1 MTSVLEYFVRVG
13 GRKRRIR
20 ESVAVLLVVALI
32 AGCEASR
39 PSTSAPEKLAF
50 FQRFTADDQQAL
62 ENDIRTARAEL
73 QAARAKGDRSAA
85 LEIAGDLGRLLTT
98 ARREQ
103 EARALLTAALDE
115 ARPLG
120 ASETTGWLLMNL
132 AMANQYLHRREEAA
146 KQFPE
151 ALEIAR
157 SVKSPELEHY
167 TLHHWGRFLAESGDI
182 AKARECFSAALEIRI
197 RLNDPVR
204 QASSRR
210 ALKALDAL
218 RP

>member
-1 MTSVLEYFVRVG
+1 MHN
-13 GRKRRIR
+13 
-20 ESVAVLLVVALI
+20 VAALLVVALLT
-32 AGCEASR
+32 GCEASR
-39 PSTSAPEKLAF
+39 PSTSPLEEVAF
-50 FQRFTADDQQAL
+50 FQRFTVDDQQGL
-62 ENDIRTARAEL
+62 ENDIRIARADL
-73 QAARAKGDRSAA
+73 QAARAKGDQSAA
-85 LEIAGDLGRLLTT
+85 LEIAADLGRLLTT

-103 EARALLTAALDE
+103 EARSILMAALDE
-115 ARPLG
+115 ARPSG

-132 AMANQYLHRREEAA
+132 ATANQYLHKRDEAA

-182 AKARECFSAALEIRI
+182 AQARECFSAALEIRI

-210 ALKALDAL
+210 ALEALDAL
-218 RP
+218 QQ

>member
-1 MTSVLEYFVRVG
+1 MTSMLECFVRAG
-13 GRKRRIR
+13 GRTR
-20 ESVAVLLVVALI
+20 EMYKNIAALLVIALL

-39 PSTSAPEKLAF
+39 PSTSASDETVF
-50 FQRFTADDQQAL
+50 FQRFTADDRQAL
-62 ENDIRTARAEL
+62 ENDIRIARADL
-73 QAARAKGDRSAA
+73 RAARTKSDQAAA
-85 LEIAGDLGRLLTT
+85 LEIAADLGGMLTT
-98 ARREQ
+98 ARREH
-103 EARALLTAALDE
+103 EARAILTAALDE

-120 ASETTGWLLMNL
+120 ASETSGWLLLNL
-132 AMANQYLHRREEAA
+132 ATANQYLHKREEAA
-146 KQFPE
+146 KQFPA

-157 SVKSPELEHY
+157 SVRSQELEHY

-182 AKARECFSAALEIRI
+182 AQARRCFAAALEIRI
-197 RLNDPVR
+197 RLNDPR

>member
-1 MTSVLEYFVRVG
+1 MHNSAATLF
-13 GRKRRIR
+13 I
-20 ESVAVLLVVALI
+20 VALL

-39 PSTSAPEKLAF
+39 SSANAAEEIAF
-50 FQRFTADDQQAL
+50 FQRFTAGDQQGL
-62 ENDIRTARAEL
+62 ENDIRMARAEL

-85 LEIAGDLGRLLTT
+85 PEIAADLGGMLTT

-103 EARALLTAALDE
+103 EARVILSAALDE

-120 ASETTGWLLMNL
+120 VSETSGWLLLNL
-132 AMANQYLHRREEAA
+132 ATANQYLHRRDEAA

-157 SVKSPELEHY
+157 SVGSPELEHY

-182 AKARECFSAALEIRI
+182 AQARECFSRALEIRI

-204 QASSRR
+204 EASSRR

-218 RP
+218 QP

>member
-1 MTSVLEYFVRVG
+1 MH
-13 GRKRRIR
+13 KN
-20 ESVAVLLVVALI
+20 VAVVLVVALL
-32 AGCEASR
+32 AGCEASH
-39 PSTSAPEKLAF
+39 PPTSASEKVAF
-50 FQRFTADDQQAL
+50 FQRFTADDQQVL
-62 ENDIRTARAEL
+62 ENDIRIARADL
-73 QAARAKGDRSAA
+73 QAARTKGDQAAA
-85 LEIAGDLGRLLTT
+85 LEIAADLGRLLTT

-103 EARALLTAALDE
+103 EARAILTAALDE

-120 ASETTGWLLMNL
+120 ASETSGWLLMNL
-132 AMANQYLHRREEAA
+132 ATANQYLHKRDEAA

-182 AKARECFSAALEIRI
+182 VQARECFSAALEIRI

-210 ALKALDAL
+210 ALEALDAL
-218 RP
+218 QQ